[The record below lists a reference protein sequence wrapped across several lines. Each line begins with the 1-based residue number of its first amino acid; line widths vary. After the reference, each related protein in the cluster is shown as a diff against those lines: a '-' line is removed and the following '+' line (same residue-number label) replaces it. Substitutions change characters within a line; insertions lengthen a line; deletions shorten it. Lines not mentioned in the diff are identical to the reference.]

1 MTPWSVQRYVSL
13 HSLSNQVA
21 EFTKPSNSPS
31 IGPHHWDT
39 FEHRH
44 IALPRKVPF
53 WLAIHRWYSVWLNEP
68 REDSQGKKTP
78 VFPSC
83 AWWYWRWGIATCEAT
98 TKSGETAENH
108 RAKLNFPWN
117 RNATGLEA
125 FEEWCF
131 WYQEESVHRKS
142 LLALGV
148 QKMVA
153 LTQEVEF
160 LWMFVVFRWSN
171 IKKGTIL
178 DFL

>member
-1 MTPWSVQRYVSL
+1 MTPGSAFKSMWVRIPSPIRLQGLLNLRILQALDLIVG
-13 HSLSNQVA
+13 
-21 EFTKPSNSPS
+21 TPSN
-31 IGPHHWDT
+31 
-39 FEHRH
+39 
-44 IALPRKVPF
+44 IATLPRKVPF

-98 TKSGETAENH
+98 TKSRETSEH
-108 RAKLNFPWN
+108 QRAKLNFPWN